1 MKVPGAVR
9 IDASRLALLAPY
21 RAPFLPP
28 PSSSPRT
35 AAQPSAT
42 GSSRP
47 PIAIPIPKKKP
58 RVPTHRRDRCESN
71 PTHVEGKGLV
81 RSGLACDARAGAR
94 CRMWRRVCVRA
105 VCYMFEVDYVDF
117 FFSLCLGEKDR
128 PFFASNFVLL

>member
-47 PIAIPIPKKKP
+47 PIAIPIPKKNRACQRTVEIVASQTP
-58 RVPTHRRDRCESN
+58 RTSRVRHWLDPDW
-71 PTHVEGKGLV
+71 HVMRELV
-81 RSGLACDARAGAR
+81 RDAECGDE
-94 CRMWRRVCVRA
+94 CVRA
-105 VCYMFEVDYVDF
+105 QSVICSKLITLI